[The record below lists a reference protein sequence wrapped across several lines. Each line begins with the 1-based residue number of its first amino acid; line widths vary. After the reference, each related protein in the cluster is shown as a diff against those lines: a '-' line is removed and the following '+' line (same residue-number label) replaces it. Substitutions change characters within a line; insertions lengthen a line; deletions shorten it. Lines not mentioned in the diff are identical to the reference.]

1 MKAVVLVDIEPKHT
15 EDVFDQIKKVK
26 GVVEALQ
33 VYGEY
38 DAVFIIE
45 ENHATEIQEF
55 VKTIRKITGIL
66 RTVTLIEV
74 P

>member
-15 EDVFDQIKKVK
+15 EEVFDRIKKLK
-26 GVVEALQ
+26 GVVKALQ

-55 VKTIRKITGIL
+55 IKTIRKITGIL
-66 RTVTLIEV
+66 RTVTLIEIL
-74 P
+74 